1 MEQIKY
7 NIDYLMDMV
16 DVYLNT
22 DFKDKNTS
30 NGKNLTAMFNND
42 QPIRPINQSKYADM
56 FRIFQQDC
64 QKYHHLTSK
73 NIPELKA
80 ILGKIMENENYITL
94 SSEIIKGEEPMED
107 VEHEFIVTVRG
118 ENLPDVVSNIYERL
132 MNYEIPFKMVAKVKN
147 QPDCVYEISVLT
159 NDEYYEK
166 TRAFFQ
172 FLNLDELLVNKKVFG
187 CKVFDYVEY
196 DNLNLETGKSSTAVV
211 GNIVVKAIIN
221 SIGLWSS
228 EHPDVTIY
236 GTKIYDYLKNA
247 VNKDEAIV
255 SVCRFINVSGDDLK
269 TTIRKIIE
277 NSLVKEGLNP
287 DNVFEYMK
295 YAKSYEVREAKEK
308 YDRELQEQVVESEP
322 IVETTLVENKTEE
335 EVVEDK
341 KVYENEVVD
350 EGPVIPPFA
359 ELTPEN
365 PIKPEIAEAI
375 VDAVHKSDNDEF
387 VKTIIVEQPVIKHEE
402 EIKTQ
407 GESTIEEHDEM
418 TKEEQKEEVE
428 AKELEVDDD
437 IKAITDEYLRLEET
451 KSLSE
456 KTNEEQKGEM
466 LSKEETDALVEEA
479 LLVQDIEKYQGLVK
493 LQDVNVQVAN
503 GQNLIEYLESN
514 KTLSL
519 IPINAIIM
527 LDDGTTMSGYE
538 FIEKR
543 VIPAAIRL
551 GHTSVQETIDK
562 YVSDIQLM
570 KEEPKKKKLFS
581 FFRK

>member
-1 MEQIKY
+1 MGDIKY

-22 DFKDKNTS
+22 DFIDKNTS

-42 QPIRPINQSKYADM
+42 QPIRPINPNKYANM
-56 FRIFQQDC
+56 FRVFQEDC
-64 QKYHHLTSK
+64 QKYHKLTSK
-73 NIPELKA
+73 DIPELKA

-118 ENLPDVVSNIYERL
+118 ENLPDVVNSIYERL

-211 GNIVVKAIIN
+211 GNLVVSAVVNAIN
-221 SIGLWSS
+221 AWSIA
-228 EHPDVTIY
+228 HPSVNIY
-236 GTKIYDYLKNA
+236 GSSIYDYLKNA
-247 VNKDEAIV
+247 TNKDEAIV

-269 TTIRKIIE
+269 PTIKTLIE
-277 NSLVKEGLNP
+277 NSLIKEGLNP

-295 YAKSYEVREAKEK
+295 YEKSYKKRETEEK
-308 YDRELQEQVVESEP
+308 YNRELQEQSFINEPLVESSLEK
-322 IVETTLVENKTEE
+322 TTQEKI
-335 EVVEDK
+335 ED
-341 KVYENEVVD
+341 
-350 EGPVIPPFA
+350 GPVIPPFA
-359 ELTPEN
+359 ELTPEK

-375 VDAVHKSDNDEF
+375 VDAVHKTDNDEF
-387 VKTIIVEQPVIKHEE
+387 IKTIVVDPPIIKHEE
-402 EIKTQ
+402 EIKIQ
-407 GESTIEEHDEM
+407 SESATSEHDEM
-418 TKEEQKEEVE
+418 TKEQE
-428 AKELEVDDD
+428 
-437 IKAITDEYLRLEET
+437 
-451 KSLSE
+451 
-456 KTNEEQKGEM
+456 KGEM

-570 KEEPKKKKLFS
+570 KEEPRKKKMFS
-581 FFRK
+581 LFRK